1 MLLVLLILG
10 PMGYINKN
18 MKLYFLTGNKN
29 KFEEAKAVLG
39 DVEQLDIGL
48 PEIQEID
55 AKGIIKTKLQEAFN
69 HQKGELLVEDTSLY
83 LNCLAFRGH

>member
-1 MLLVLLILG
+1 
-10 PMGYINKN
+10 MGYINKN